1 MFQCW
6 IESGKSIYCWTL
18 VSKDVWRNP
27 KPIRVFIFDQFNNS
41 FPLPWLSSYIHCTM
55 QWVSLGNFLTI
66 LRLALSLLYSIP
78 SSPPEIFSGVDFI
91 LYVCPTVQPS
101 QVSQSP
107 DESGLGNQLSSQ
119 PMRSQENWSP
129 LAKESFCK
137 STDNQHWECRLTET
151 NISLCPLAQHWNLWT
166 GTLPFGKSILQNL
179 KLLFWL
185 IVTKVKKFN
194 MGWKE
199 NKSSLPDFDPNFLWT
214 LYVFLF
220 HLPRPT
226 LLENAPDRDPS
237 TLLCTF
243 LRNDARASCEPVSSP
258 LDGLCIDIWIS
269 AMITCLSIQIPE
281 RQGRA
286 M

>member
-1 MFQCW
+1 MYGGIQNPSECLFLINLTTPFHYLGCRRISIAQCNEYHLETFW
-6 IESGKSIYCWTL
+6 QYY
-18 VSKDVWRNP
+18 VSP
-27 KPIRVFIFDQFNNS
+27 E
-41 FPLPWLSSYIHCTM
+41 PLI
-55 QWVSLGNFLTI
+55 
-66 LRLALSLLYSIP
+66 YSIP
-78 SSPPEIFSGVDFI
+78 SSPPEIFSGVEFI

-166 GTLPFGKSILQNL
+166 GTLPFVKWTLQNL

-185 IVTKVKKFN
+185 IVTKVKKLN

-199 NKSSLPDFDPNFLWT
+199 
-214 LYVFLF
+214 
-220 HLPRPT
+220 
-226 LLENAPDRDPS
+226 
-237 TLLCTF
+237 
-243 LRNDARASCEPVSSP
+243 P
-258 LDGLCIDIWIS
+258 LK
-269 AMITCLSIQIPE
+269 
-281 RQGRA
+281 
-286 M
+286 

>member
-1 MFQCW
+1 MFLLFKIILHPSTVNISPISSAIPLEHVSVLNQEW
-6 IESGKSIYCWTL
+6 KKYLLLGFK

-55 QWVSLGNFLTI
+55 QWVSLGTFLTI
-66 LRLALSLLYSIP
+66 LRLARASYIFYPLL
-78 SSPPEIFSGVDFI
+78 PPEIFSGVEFI

-119 PMRSQENWSP
+119 PMRSQENLSP

-166 GTLPFGKSILQNL
+166 GTLPFVKWTLQNL
-179 KLLFWL
+179 KLLSWL
-185 IVTKVKKFN
+185 
-194 MGWKE
+194 
-199 NKSSLPDFDPNFLWT
+199 SQ
-214 LYVFLF
+214 
-220 HLPRPT
+220 R
-226 LLENAPDRDPS
+226 
-237 TLLCTF
+237 
-243 LRNDARASCEPVSSP
+243 
-258 LDGLCIDIWIS
+258 
-269 AMITCLSIQIPE
+269 
-281 RQGRA
+281 
-286 M
+286 